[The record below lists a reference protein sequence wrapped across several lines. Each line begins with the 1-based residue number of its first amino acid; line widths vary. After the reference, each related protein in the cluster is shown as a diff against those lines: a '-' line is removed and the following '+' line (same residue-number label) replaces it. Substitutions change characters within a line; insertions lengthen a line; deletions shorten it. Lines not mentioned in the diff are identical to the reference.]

1 MELQRQKDRI
11 GTSEK
16 FQGLF
21 SWLYMVKK
29 QENTLN
35 MQGN

>member
-11 GTSEK
+11 STSEK
-16 FQGLF
+16 LQGLF